1 MNIVNHLRNLRR
13 REHACTV
20 EIVESLVTCNR
31 ERAYLDHGCS
41 TIWDFLIRE
50 LRYSNAAASR
60 RYKAMKCAEKF
71 PQVIE
76 MLREHRVSLS
86 SLAKAESL
94 LGEVRD
100 PEELLERIAGKS
112 QREVEQIITLERPVS
127 KKPREVVRRVAV
139 EKPEPQNDPLFTAPT
154 EPVEQRVTVR
164 TSLTE
169 ENYDTFE
176 RARAVISR
184 KHPGATVE
192 DVLNEL
198 VGFYL
203 KKKAPRKRT
212 KRKPRS
218 RTRHIPI
225 ATRDAVMLRDKERC
239 TFRSKSGRRCN
250 ATHGLQ
256 IDHIKP
262 YALGGTH
269 EPENLRVLCAAHNR
283 HAARKTF
290 GERSVPLRN

>member
-1 MNIVNHLRNLRR
+1 M
-13 REHACTV
+13 
-20 EIVESLVTCNR
+20 
-31 ERAYLDHGCS
+31 
-41 TIWDFLIRE
+41 
-50 LRYSNAAASR
+50 
-60 RYKAMKCAEKF
+60 
-71 PQVIE
+71 IE
-76 MLREHRVSLS
+76 MLRAHRVTLS

-94 LGEVRD
+94 LGEVRN
-100 PEELLERIAGKS
+100 PGELLERISGKS
-112 QREVEQIITLERPVS
+112 QREVEQIITLERPVP
-127 KKPREVVRRVAV
+127 KKPREMVRRVV
-139 EKPEPQNDPLFTAPT
+139 VKRPEPQSDPLFAAST

-169 ENYDTFE
+169 ENYGAFE
-176 RARAVISR
+176 RARAIVSR

-203 KKKAPRKRT
+203 KKKAPKKRT
-212 KRKPRS
+212 KREPRS

-225 ATRDAVMLRDKERC
+225 ATRDAVMLRDKECC

-290 GERSVPLRN
+290 GARSVPLRN